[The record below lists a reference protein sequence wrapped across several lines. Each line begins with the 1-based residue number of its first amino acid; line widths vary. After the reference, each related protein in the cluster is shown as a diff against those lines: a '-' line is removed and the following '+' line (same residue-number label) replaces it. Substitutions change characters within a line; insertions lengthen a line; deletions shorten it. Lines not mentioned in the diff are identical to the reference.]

1 MFGAVRD
8 AFAGRSQLPYL
19 TGAALVV
26 TSAFIFSFT
35 ALFFRAVEEA
45 SDWQFLFY
53 RGTGATIM
61 LSLLVFL
68 RRNTRPVERDAING
82 RSVVAG
88 ILLAAMSM
96 IFILAL
102 ARTTVATAVFLQ
114 SAAPFSGALFGWL
127 ILKERVDARTLA
139 AMATAIVGVTI
150 MVGTGI
156 GEGSTSGVLL
166 AGLLP
171 ILLGLYNVLIKTA
184 RKSDPLVPALLGSLL
199 LAVGTG
205 TMAILD
211 TGLDVSLRD
220 GLLGLTAGGFLLAGG
235 LPMFNLGHMSV
246 PTAQVSILL
255 LVEVVLAPVWVW
267 IWPGERPAAGI
278 LVGGT
283 IVLVALTALALASKN
298 ADVKSPELAAHR

>member
-1 MFGAVRD
+1 MFAAVRD
-8 AFAGRSQLPYL
+8 AFAGKSELPYL
-19 TGAALVV
+19 PGAALVV
-26 TSAFIFSFT
+26 TAAFVFSFT

-53 RGTGATIM
+53 RGLGASIM
-61 LSLLVFL
+61 LSVLVFL
-68 RRNTRPVERDAING
+68 RRNTRPVERDAVNG
-82 RSVVAG
+82 RSVLAG

-96 IFILAL
+96 LFILAL

-114 SAAPFSGALFGWL
+114 SAAPFSGAFFGWL
-127 ILKERVDARTLA
+127 ILKERVDRRTLA
-139 AMATAIVGVTI
+139 AMGAAIVGVTI

-184 RKSDPLVPALLGSLL
+184 RKSDPLVPALIGSVL

-255 LVEVVLAPVWVW
+255 LVEVVLAPLWVW
-267 IWPGERPAAGI
+267 IWPGERPAVGI

-283 IVLVALTALALASKN
+283 IVLASVTTLALTSRETQ
-298 ADVKSPELAAHR
+298 VVTPTT